1 MLKPKVKIFGEP
13 EKPGT
18 IYRYSGFESL
28 CEEYSETPWC
38 SGKTRDFLTNMMVRF
53 PKPLYVLQDVN
64 GEGQLKE
71 WLIYQNPSG
80 ANIINSDGKDITKE
94 ELVDEIGLF
103 KKIDE
108 VLIPMIQPGADFKD
122 IVKRFLYGRA
132 TVEEVETL
140 PTVVELNLRR
150 SGNSYGSSR
159 IHFKLDKDTLL
170 TNLNLNEYDEWEMRK
185 CLSAY
190 SYYGGSE
197 REYIDHYSV
206 QEHFSD
212 GHFYL
217 SFFSDEN
224 KERLRKLVQI
234 ILPNERI
241 PDNLLQVNDYVMAKF
256 WAHLKNSKLSDYFEP
271 LIDII
276 VYEINEQIGESICEA
291 VNKEWKE
298 FLYETNASYYDFD
311 KEELVYDLS
320 NLYVTLTMNP
330 AKFINPKYFVD
341 TFGQEYSGLFGDWGE
356 NPFEYENY
364 SEVQTDSINRELD
377 QALDS
382 LEEKIG
388 DVDWDE
394 YEKTQRGMNKL
405 GFKVG
410 YSKSFKPDTKYDI
423 IWTGIDPKD
432 SKVLFKISKGL
443 QQSSFSLPFDKFV
456 NLFTN
461 QKLFSFETLF
471 GF

>member
-1 MLKPKVKIFGEP
+1 MP
-13 EKPGT
+13 
-18 IYRYSGFESL
+18 
-28 CEEYSETPWC
+28 
-38 SGKTRDFLTNMMVRF
+38 
-53 PKPLYVLQDVN
+53 Q
-64 GEGQLKE
+64 
-71 WLIYQNPSG
+71 
-80 ANIINSDGKDITKE
+80 
-94 ELVDEIGLF
+94 
-103 KKIDE
+103 
-108 VLIPMIQPGADFKD
+108 
-122 IVKRFLYGRA
+122 
-132 TVEEVETL
+132 
-140 PTVVELNLRR
+140 
-150 SGNSYGSSR
+150 
-159 IHFKLDKDTLL
+159 
-170 TNLNLNEYDEWEMRK
+170 
-185 CLSAY
+185 
-190 SYYGGSE
+190 
-197 REYIDHYSV
+197 
-206 QEHFSD
+206 
-212 GHFYL
+212 
-217 SFFSDEN
+217 
-224 KERLRKLVQI
+224 
-234 ILPNERI
+234 
-241 PDNLLQVNDYVMAKF
+241 
-256 WAHLKNSKLSDYFEP
+256 LSDYFEP

-330 AKFINPKYFVD
+330 AKFINPKNFVD

-382 LEEKIG
+382 LEEKMG

-394 YEKTQRGMNKL
+394 YEKTQKGMNKL

-410 YSKSFKPDTKYDI
+410 YYKPFKPDTKYDI
-423 IWTGIDPKD
+423 MWTGIDPKD

-443 QQSSFSLPFDKFV
+443 KQSSFSLPFDKFV
-456 NLFTN
+456 NLLTN